1 MKTKSLSVIILLIFI
16 SMIFN
21 FAYAEFDESIM
32 EPFENND
39 LVIIGKVIQVNSIIS
54 ENKTEYNIQ
63 VEKYLKGQRS
73 FDMITAILDDVRSID
88 FPNDPLDYYNKPYFE
103 ERNQVFVYLN
113 QDGGTFKM
121 SPYSFTIKKKA
132 VAGPPIVIGPTGP
145 QGHFFSQ
152 GDEIVISGI
161 IKKGYLYDL
170 GKSEIDSSFHISIL
184 NEKEKQM
191 DSETLIL
198 SPDGSYKFTFQS
210 KDEFQIPGN
219 YSWEITYWNGGMG
232 GEFVIVPDPDRWTPL
247 KQIKTGVPINEIQC
261 KDNLELILKTSN
273 NSPACVTSETKIK
286 LIERGWGEPAPI
298 PEPSYTLTE
307 VHCFPNQVIY
317 NDECVYVLEPSDE
330 IPKGT
335 IKYFSMVDDEIINF
349 CVIENTTLQDRE
361 NVSGMTLDRCFEIS
375 SYTISDV
382 NVMEFQST
390 TAPTWINI
398 KLEDL
403 TRNVE
408 LGSSPTFTVV
418 ESGWGNGCTSPT
430 LEVYHVKQ
438 EIGNDHTDDDLV
450 YKHRIV
456 YSCPFYMPTFPPPD
470 VLRIWDESD
479 FPNFPIC
486 EEQGR
491 YLIIGDSGYERLPLD
506 YYYCGIEH
514 EN

>member
-1 MKTKSLSVIILLIFI
+1 M
-16 SMIFN
+16 
-21 FAYAEFDESIM
+21 
-32 EPFENND
+32 
-39 LVIIGKVIQVNSIIS
+39 
-54 ENKTEYNIQ
+54 
-63 VEKYLKGQRS
+63 
-73 FDMITAILDDVRSID
+73 
-88 FPNDPLDYYNKPYFE
+88 
-103 ERNQVFVYLN
+103 
-113 QDGGTFKM
+113 
-121 SPYSFTIKKKA
+121 
-132 VAGPPIVIGPTGP
+132 
-145 QGHFFSQ
+145 
-152 GDEIVISGI
+152 
-161 IKKGYLYDL
+161 
-170 GKSEIDSSFHISIL
+170 
-184 NEKEKQM
+184 
-191 DSETLIL
+191 
-198 SPDGSYKFTFQS
+198 
-210 KDEFQIPGN
+210 
-219 YSWEITYWNGGMG
+219 
-232 GEFVIVPDPDRWTPL
+232 
-247 KQIKTGVPINEIQC
+247 
-261 KDNLELILKTSN
+261 
-273 NSPACVTSETKIK
+273 TSETKIK
-286 LIERGWGEPAPI
+286 LIERGWGEPVPI

-307 VHCFPNQVIY
+307 VYCFPNQVIY

-330 IPKGT
+330 IPEGT

-430 LEVYHVKQ
+430 LEVYHMKQ

-456 YSCPFYMPTFPPPD
+456 YSCPFYMPTFPPPN

-486 EEQGR
+486 DEQGR

-506 YYYCGIEH
+506 YYYCGIEN